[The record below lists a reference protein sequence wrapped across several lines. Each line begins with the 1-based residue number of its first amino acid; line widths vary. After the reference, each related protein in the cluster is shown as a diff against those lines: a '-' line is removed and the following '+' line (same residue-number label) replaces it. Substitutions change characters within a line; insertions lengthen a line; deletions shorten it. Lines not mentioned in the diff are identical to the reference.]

1 MAQVNFRLT
10 NRKADVTNIYAEIA
24 YGLYRIVER
33 GKGKGKNK
41 DREYLQL
48 KYTTPVSVPTKLWN
62 AKEGRIDVGDQLASA
77 EAQIDGT
84 YNSIK
89 TSAKKNQTEMNAKLL
104 EFRLHVE
111 RIVNDLTVDGRLP
124 SRERV
129 KLELDRIYNP
139 DRIDEGGADGNM
151 DFSDMNLVQFIDH
164 MTDTLSN
171 LKESTLKS
179 YKVVR
184 KNISEYQAKYKT
196 VVTPLTADE
205 DFYHAFVKYLTAE
218 GLAKNTIGT
227 RIKIVKTVLN
237 YASEKKGVKY
247 SDAFRKKSFAK
258 PSEET
263 DSVYLNV
270 DELNAIEAL
279 VMLPKSLDKVRD
291 IFLLACDTGLRFSDV
306 TRLTAE
312 NITQDGL
319 IKIQAQKTSRTIYAP
334 MTPRVNRIFSK
345 YGYQLP
351 KPISNQKYNQFIKD
365 IARMAGITTP
375 VTRTHTAA
383 GKLTTTTVP
392 KYELVTS
399 HTARRSFATNAYL
412 GGVPTIDIMK
422 ITGHKTETA
431 FLRYIKIDAE
441 ETAKKM
447 ANHQFFSQMTVV
459 KSAK

>member
-1 MAQVNFRLT
+1 MARVNFRLT
-10 NRKADVTNIYAEIA
+10 NRKADATTIYAEIA

-48 KYTTPVSVPTKLWN
+48 KYTTPVSVPTALWS
-62 AKEGRIDVGDQLASA
+62 AKEFRVEYGDQLASI

-84 YNSIK
+84 YSSIK
-89 TSAKKNQTEMNAKLL
+89 TSAKKNQAEMNSKLL

-111 RIVNDLTVDGRLP
+111 RIVNDLTMDGRLP

-139 DRIDEGGADGNM
+139 DRIDESGVDGNR
-151 DFSDMNLVQFIDH
+151 DFSEMNLVQFLDH
-164 MTDTLSN
+164 MIETLSN
-171 LKESTLKS
+171 LRESTIKS

-184 KNISEYQAKYKT
+184 KNIAEYQVKYKT

-205 DFYHAFVKYLTAE
+205 DFYHSFVKYLTAE

-237 YASEKKGVKY
+237 YASGKKGVKY

-263 DSVYLNV
+263 DSIYLNV
-270 DELNAIEAL
+270 DELNAIDAL
-279 VMLPKSLDKVRD
+279 VLSKSLDKVRD
-291 IFLLACDTGLRFSDV
+291 MFLIACDTGLRYSDIV
-306 TRLTAE
+306 RLSAE
-312 NITQDGL
+312 NITEDGL
-319 IKIQAQKTSRTIYAP
+319 IKIMNQKTSKTTFAP
-334 MTPRVNRIFSK
+334 MTPRVKRIFEK
-345 YGYQLP
+345 YDYRLP
-351 KPISNQKYNQFIKD
+351 KPISNQKYNEFIKD
-365 IARMAGITTP
+365 IARMAGITAP
-375 VTRTHTAA
+375 VTRTHTTV

-399 HTARRSFATNAYL
+399 HTARRSFATNAYIAD
-412 GGVPTIDIMK
+412 VPTLDIMRV
-422 ITGHKTETA
+422 TGHKTEKA
-431 FLRYIKIDAE
+431 FLQYIKIDAQ

-447 ANHQFFSQMTVV
+447 AKHSFFNRMAVV
-459 KSAK
+459 KSM

>member
-1 MAQVNFRLT
+1 MARVNFRLT
-10 NRKADVTNIYAEIA
+10 NRKADVTTIYAEIA
-24 YGLYRIVER
+24 YGLYRIVES

-48 KYTTPVSVPTKLWN
+48 KYTTPVSVPTALWN
-62 AKEGRIDVGDQLASA
+62 AEEFRVEYGDQLASI

-84 YNSIK
+84 YSSIK
-89 TSAKKNQTEMNAKLL
+89 TSAKKNQAEINSKLL

-124 SRERV
+124 IRERV
-129 KLELDRIYNP
+129 KVELDRIYNP
-139 DRIDEGGADGNM
+139 DRIEKSSVDGNR
-151 DFSDMNLVQFIDH
+151 DFSEMNLVQFIDH
-164 MTDTLSN
+164 MIETLSN

-184 KNISEYQAKYKT
+184 KNIAEYQTRYNT

-205 DFYHAFVKYLTAE
+205 DFYHSFVKYLTAE

-258 PSEET
+258 PSEE
-263 DSVYLNV
+263 SQCIYLTI
-270 DELNAIEAL
+270 DELNAIDAL
-279 VMLPKSLDKVRD
+279 VLSKSLDKVRD
-291 IFLLACDTGLRFSDV
+291 MFLIASDTGLRYSDV
-306 TRLTAE
+306 IRLTAE
-312 NITQDGL
+312 NITEERL
-319 IKIQAQKTSRTIYAP
+319 IKIQAQKTGKTIFAP
-334 MTPRVNRIFSK
+334 MTPRVKRIFEK
-345 YGYQLP
+345 YDYKLP
-351 KPISNQKYNQFIKD
+351 KPISNQKYNEFIKD

-375 VTRTHTAA
+375 VTRTHTTV

-399 HTARRSFATNAYL
+399 HTARRSFATNAYIAD
-412 GGVPTIDIMK
+412 VPTLDIMRV
-422 ITGHKTETA
+422 TGHKTEKA
-431 FLRYIKIDAE
+431 FLQYIKIDAQ

-447 ANHQFFSQMTVV
+447 AKHSFFNRMAVV
-459 KSAK
+459 KSM

>member
-1 MAQVNFRLT
+1 MASVNYLLT
-10 NRKADVTNIYAEIA
+10 NPKAELTTVYAIIN
-24 YGLYRIVER
+24 YGLYTIVER
-33 GKGKGKNK
+33 GKGLGRNK
-41 DREYLQL
+41 DKKYLRL
-48 KYTTPVSVPTKLWN
+48 KYTTPVSVPVALWN
-62 AKEGRIDVGDQLASA
+62 AKEFRVEYGDQLASK
-77 EAQIDGT
+77 EAQIEGT
-84 YNSIK
+84 EKAIK
-89 TSAKKNQTEMNAKLL
+89 TSARKEQAEMNAKLL

-111 RIVNDLTVDGRLP
+111 RIVNDLTIDGRLP

-139 DRIDEGGADGNM
+139 DRIDESSVDGNR
-151 DFSDMNLVQFIDH
+151 DFSEMNLVQFLDH
-164 MTDTLSN
+164 MIETLSN
-171 LKESTLKS
+171 LKESTIKS

-184 KNISEYQAKYKT
+184 KNIAEYQTKFKT

-205 DFYHAFVKYLTAE
+205 DFYHSFVKYLTAE

-263 DSVYLNV
+263 ESVYLNV
-270 DELNAIEAL
+270 DELNAIDSL

-291 IFLLACDTGLRFSDV
+291 MFLIASDTGLRYSDV
-306 TRLTAE
+306 IRLTTE
-312 NITQDGL
+312 NITEEGL
-319 IKIQAQKTSRTIYAP
+319 IKIQTQKTGKTIYAP
-334 MTPRVNRIFSK
+334 MTPRVKRIFEK
-345 YGYQLP
+345 YDYRLP

-365 IARMAGITTP
+365 IARMAGITAP
-375 VTRTHTAA
+375 VTRTHTTA

-399 HTARRSFATNAYL
+399 HTARRSFATNAYIAD
-412 GGVPTIDIMK
+412 VPTLDIMK
-422 ITGHKTETA
+422 VTGHRTETA

-447 ANHQFFSQMTVV
+447 AKHAFFSQMAVV
-459 KSAK
+459 KSL

>member
-1 MAQVNFRLT
+1 MVRVNFRLT
-10 NRKADVTNIYAEIA
+10 DKRADVTNIYAEIS

-33 GKGKGKNK
+33 GGGKGKNK

-62 AKEGRIDVGDQLASA
+62 AKEFTVGYGDQLASL
-77 EAQIDGT
+77 EAQIEGT
-84 YNSIK
+84 YSAIK
-89 TSAKKNQTEMNAKLL
+89 TSAKKNQAEMNAKLL

-139 DRIDEGGADGNM
+139 DRIDESGVDGNR

-164 MTDTLSN
+164 MISTLSN

-184 KNISEYQAKYKT
+184 KNIADYETKYKT

-205 DFYHAFVKYLTAE
+205 DFYHSFVKYLTAE

-227 RIKIVKTVLN
+227 RIKIVKTALN

-263 DSVYLNV
+263 ESVYLNI
-270 DELNAIEAL
+270 DELNAIDAL
-279 VMLPKSLDKVRD
+279 VMLPKSFDKVRD
-291 IFLLACDTGLRFSDV
+291 MFLIASDTGLRYSDV
-306 TRLTAE
+306 IRLTAE
-312 NITQDGL
+312 NITEEGL
-319 IKIQAQKTSRTIYAP
+319 IKIMTQKTSKTIYAP
-334 MTPRVNRIFSK
+334 MTPRVKRIFEK
-345 YGYQLP
+345 YEYQLP

-365 IARMAGITTP
+365 IAKMAGITAP
-375 VTRTHTAA
+375 VTRTHTTA
-383 GKLTTTTVP
+383 GKLTTTTAP
-392 KYELVTS
+392 KYELVSS

-412 GGVPTIDIMK
+412 GGVPTLDIMK
-422 ITGHKTETA
+422 VTGHKTESA
-431 FLRYIKIDAE
+431 FLKYVKRDAE

-447 ANHQFFSQMTVV
+447 SHHQFFTQMTVV
-459 KSAK
+459 KSM

>member
-1 MAQVNFRLT
+1 MARVNFRLT
-10 NRKADVTNIYAEIA
+10 NRKADVTTIYAEIA
-24 YGLYRIVER
+24 YGLYRIVES

-48 KYTTPVSVPTKLWN
+48 KYTTPVSVPTALWS
-62 AKEGRIDVGDQLASA
+62 AKEFRVEYGDQLASI
-77 EAQIDGT
+77 EAQIEGT
-84 YNSIK
+84 YSSIK
-89 TSAKKNQTEMNAKLL
+89 TSAKKNQAEMNSKLL

-124 SRERV
+124 IRERV
-129 KLELDRIYNP
+129 KVELDRIYNP
-139 DRIDEGGADGNM
+139 DRIEESSVDGNR
-151 DFSDMNLVQFIDH
+151 DFSEMNLVQFIDH
-164 MTDTLSN
+164 MIETLSN

-184 KNISEYQAKYKT
+184 KNIAEYQTRYNT

-205 DFYHAFVKYLTAE
+205 DFYHSFVKYLTAE

-258 PSEET
+258 PSEE
-263 DSVYLNV
+263 SQCIYLTI
-270 DELNAIEAL
+270 DELNAIDAL
-279 VMLPKSLDKVRD
+279 VLSKSLDKVRD
-291 IFLLACDTGLRFSDV
+291 MFLIASDTGLRYSDV
-306 TRLTAE
+306 IRLTAE
-312 NITQDGL
+312 NITEERL
-319 IKIQAQKTSRTIYAP
+319 IKIQAQKTGKTIFAP
-334 MTPRVNRIFSK
+334 MTPRVKRIFEK
-345 YGYQLP
+345 YDYKLP
-351 KPISNQKYNQFIKD
+351 KPISNQKYNEFIKD

-375 VTRTHTAA
+375 VTRTHTTV

-399 HTARRSFATNAYL
+399 HTARRSFATNAYIAD
-412 GGVPTIDIMK
+412 VPTLDIMRV
-422 ITGHKTETA
+422 TGHKTEKA
-431 FLRYIKIDAE
+431 FLQYIKIDAQ

-447 ANHQFFSQMTVV
+447 AKHSFFNRMAVV
-459 KSAK
+459 KSM

>member
-1 MAQVNFRLT
+1 MARVNFRLT

-41 DREYLQL
+41 DREYLQM
-48 KYTTPVSVPTKLWN
+48 KYTTPVGVPVALWN
-62 AKEGRIDVGDQLASA
+62 AKEFRVEYGDQLADN
-77 EAQIDGT
+77 EAQIEGT
-84 YNSIK
+84 EKAIK
-89 TSAKKNQTEMNAKLL
+89 TSAKKEQAEKNAKLS
-104 EFRLHVE
+104 EFKAKVE
-111 RIVNDLTVDGRLP
+111 RVIIDLTVDGRLP

-139 DRIDEGGADGNM
+139 DRIEESGVDGNR
-151 DFSDMNLVQFIDH
+151 DFSEMNLVQFLDH
-164 MTDTLSN
+164 MIETLSN
-171 LKESTLKS
+171 LRESTIKS

-184 KNISEYQAKYKT
+184 KNIAEYQTKYKT

-205 DFYHAFVKYLTAE
+205 DFYHSFVKYLTAE

-263 DSVYLNV
+263 ESVYLNI
-270 DELNAIEAL
+270 DELNAIDSL
-279 VMLPKSLDKVRD
+279 VMLPKSLDRVRD
-291 IFLLACDTGLRFSDV
+291 MFLVACDTGLRYSDIV
-306 TRLTAE
+306 RLTAE
-312 NITQDGL
+312 NITEEGL
-319 IKIQAQKTSRTIYAP
+319 IKIMTQKTSKTIYAP
-334 MTPRVNRIFSK
+334 MTPRVKRIFEK
-345 YGYQLP
+345 YDYRLP
-351 KPISNQKYNQFIKD
+351 KPISNQKYNKFIKD
-365 IARMAGITTP
+365 IARMAGIAAP
-375 VTRTHTAA
+375 VTRTRTII

-412 GGVPTIDIMK
+412 ADVPNLEIMK

-431 FLRYIKIDAE
+431 FLRYIRIGAE
-441 ETAKKM
+441 ESAKKM
-447 ANHQFFSQMTVV
+447 SKHSFFSQMAVV
-459 KSAK
+459 KSM

>member
-1 MAQVNFRLT
+1 MARVNFRLT
-10 NRKADVTNIYAEIA
+10 NRKADATTIYAEIA

-48 KYTTPVSVPTKLWN
+48 KYTTPVSVPTALWN
-62 AKEGRIDVGDQLASA
+62 AKEFRVDYGDQLASI

-84 YNSIK
+84 YSSIK
-89 TSAKKNQTEMNAKLL
+89 TSAKKNQAEINSKLL

-124 SRERV
+124 IRERV
-129 KLELDRIYNP
+129 KVELDRIYNP
-139 DRIDEGGADGNM
+139 DRIEESSVDGNR
-151 DFSDMNLVQFIDH
+151 DFSEMNLVQFLDH
-164 MTDTLSN
+164 MIETLSN

-184 KNISEYQAKYKT
+184 KNIAEYQTRYNT

-205 DFYHAFVKYLTAE
+205 DFYHSFVKYLTAE

-258 PSEET
+258 PSEE
-263 DSVYLNV
+263 SQCIYLTI
-270 DELNAIEAL
+270 DELNAIDAL
-279 VMLPKSLDKVRD
+279 VLSKSLDKVRD
-291 IFLLACDTGLRFSDV
+291 MFLIASDTGLRYSDV
-306 TRLTAE
+306 IRLTAE
-312 NITQDGL
+312 NITEERL
-319 IKIQAQKTSRTIYAP
+319 IKIQAQKTGKTIFAP
-334 MTPRVNRIFSK
+334 MTPRVKRIFEK
-345 YGYQLP
+345 YDYRLP
-351 KPISNQKYNQFIKD
+351 KPISNQKYNEFIKD

-375 VTRTHTAA
+375 VARTHTTA

-399 HTARRSFATNAYL
+399 HTARRSFATNAYIAD
-412 GGVPTIDIMK
+412 VPTLDIMRV
-422 ITGHKTETA
+422 TGHKTEKA
-431 FLRYIKIDAE
+431 FLQYIKIDAQ

-447 ANHQFFSQMTVV
+447 AKHSFFNRMAVV
-459 KSAK
+459 KSM